1 MPISVQNLPQRNSA
15 AARRKVVR
23 EKFEFD
29 TLRAPFSVGHGQFVL
44 HNAAIEGPLVSAT
57 MLGKLD
63 FRTRVMQVGGTFT
76 PLSTLNKMFSE
87 MPLVGDIVTG
97 PKREGVFAMTYALQG
112 GLENPELVVNPFSA
126 ITPGITRELM
136 QITPSDPRIVPRKP
150 PTGKNEKGA
159 ALFQFARH
167 RASVE
172 GSAGWLVVRAG
183 PEPLSTRTVCKRQAS
198 ARSGNAALPR
208 SDDCF

>member
-1 MPISVQNLPQRNSA
+1 GDAISVQNLPSNETTA
-15 AARRKVVR
+15 AARRNVVR
-23 EKFEFD
+23 EKFEFN

-63 FRTRVMQVGGTFT
+63 FRTRVLQVGGTFT
-76 PLSTLNKMFSE
+76 PLSTLNKIFSE
-87 MPLVGDIVTG
+87 IPLVGDIVTG

-112 GLENPELVVNPFSA
+112 SLENPELVVNPFSA

-150 PTGKNEKGA
+150 PSGKNEKGA
-159 ALFQFARH
+159 
-167 RASVE
+167 
-172 GSAGWLVVRAG
+172 
-183 PEPLSTRTVCKRQAS
+183 
-198 ARSGNAALPR
+198 RSSNSPAIGPR
-208 SDDCF
+208 SKDSPSDGGGWSSDLNQNR